1 MAKSN
6 ERTSN
11 SHVGRDDHHHPDPI
25 PFTQS
30 NSHLCFN
37 KKKLNVSHLFIY
49 KYLKTFL
56 KINFKEILITLKINM
71 FYK

>member
-49 KYLKTFL
+49 KYLKTF
-56 KINFKEILITLKINM
+56 
-71 FYK
+71 